1 MRTPLASI
9 LYFIKLV
16 MTQFPGGV
24 QSNPLTLKYFKL
36 IIAQLT
42 LMQTFVDDL
51 LDMRQL
57 KDGVFSL
64 ESLLFNAN

>member
-16 MTQFPGGV
+16 MTLFPGGV
-24 QSNPLTLKYFKL
+24 TSNPSVLKYFKL

-64 ESLLFNAN
+64 EALIFNAN

>member
-16 MTQFPGGV
+16 MTLFPGGV
-24 QSNPLTLKYFKL
+24 TSNPPVLKYFKL

-42 LMQTFVDDL
+42 LM
-51 LDMRQL
+51 
-57 KDGVFSL
+57 
-64 ESLLFNAN
+64 

>member
-1 MRTPLASI
+1 
-9 LYFIKLV
+9 

-24 QSNPLTLKYFKL
+24 TNNPLVLKYFKL

-64 ESLLFNAN
+64 EAVIFNANSVIE